1 MASRVYKTQVPTMVQ
16 PVQTSGCLGKWFQ
29 VFVAPVLF
37 VVVLAGLAL
46 GIYLFANR
54 PSAEVII
61 ETAPVVDV
69 VEQVETVVDPDGVAV
84 HFHADSHC
92 TRYAEWVEDVPDLS
106 TDGRVNQVR
115 KAVCVGELLE
125 VGE

>member
-1 MASRVYKTQVPTMVQ
+1 MASRVYRTQVPTMTQ
-16 PVQTSGCLGKWFQ
+16 PVQTSGCLGRWFQ

-54 PSAEVII
+54 PSAVP
-61 ETAPVVDV
+61 AAAVVDV
-69 VEQVETVVDPDGVAV
+69 APMVEQVEAGVDPDGVAV